1 VRNTYIIIII
11 THVVIII
18 IITIIIIIH
27 IASVDNSPNAWCDC
41 PGEKQ

>member
-1 VRNTYIIIII
+1 MIARIIIIIIII
-11 THVVIII
+11 TI
-18 IITIIIIIH
+18 IITIIIIIIH